1 MLPLRHA
8 AAAAGLLILGCLA
21 GPALSAPQSRSPSP
35 AGNAPATARLQ
46 AAGFLLPEPLGLQEF
61 ILVDQ
66 QGRPFTRGNLRNQWT
81 LLMFGYTHCPDVC
94 PATLTQL
101 RATVQTVAERDPGL
115 KLAVVFVTL
124 DPERDPPAQLKK
136 YLASVDAGFVGVG
149 GSPADVAA
157 FAGQFRVRYEK
168 AGQSGDSYLIDHTSS
183 VALINPDGDL
193 QALFSA
199 PLRPSSVARDVQ
211 AIAGGRVPGSGGSGR
226 DSSAL

>member
-1 MLPLRHA
+1 MLPLRHSAIA
-8 AAAAGLLILGCLA
+8 ASLVILGCVA
-21 GPALSAPQSRSPSP
+21 GPALSGPQPPAPAP
-35 AGNAPATARLQ
+35 AGNAPAAPRLQ
-46 AAGFLLPEPLGLQEF
+46 APGFLLPEPLRLQEF
-61 ILVDQ
+61 TLVDQ
-66 QGRPFTRGNLRNQWT
+66 QGRRFSRASLQKQWT

-101 RATVQTVAERDPGL
+101 RATVQKLADADPAL

-136 YLASVDAGFVGVG
+136 YLGSVDEGFVGLG

-157 FAGQFRVRYEK
+157 FAGQLRVRYEK
-168 AGQSGDSYLIDHTSS
+168 GAEAVGSYLIDHTSS

-211 AIAGGRVPGSGGSGR
+211 AIAGGRVPVGSGAGR
-226 DSSAL
+226 DSSTL